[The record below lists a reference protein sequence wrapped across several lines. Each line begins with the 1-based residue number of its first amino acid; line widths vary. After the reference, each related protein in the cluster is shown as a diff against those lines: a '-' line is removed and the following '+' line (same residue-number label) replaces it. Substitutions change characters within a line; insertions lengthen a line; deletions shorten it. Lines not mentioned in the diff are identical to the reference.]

1 MRILIADDHPV
12 VRKGVR
18 AILESQPGY
27 AVSGEAENGADA
39 VRQTFETNPDVLIL
53 DITMPVLSGIEAA
66 KQILQKRP
74 DLPIIILSIH
84 ESRAVEESAKKI
96 GVRGYVTKTRTA
108 EELVAAVEAV
118 TSGGTY
124 FSSSR

>member
-27 AVSGEAENGADA
+27 TVSGEAENGADA
-39 VRQTFETNPDVLIL
+39 ARQALESNPDVVIL

-66 KQILQKRP
+66 KEILQKRP

-84 ESRAVEESAKKI
+84 DSRTLEESAKRT

-108 EELVAAVEAV
+108 EELVKAVEAV
-118 TSGGTY
+118 TSGKTY
-124 FSSSR
+124 FSESR

>member
-18 AILESQPGY
+18 AILESHPGY
-27 AVSGEAENGADA
+27 TVSGEAKNGADA
-39 VRQTFETNPDVLIL
+39 VRQALESKPDVVIL

-84 ESRAVEESAKKI
+84 DSRTLEESAKEI
-96 GVRGYVTKTRTA
+96 GIRGYVTKTRTT
-108 EELVAAVEAV
+108 EELVIAVEAV
-118 TSGGTY
+118 TSGKSY
-124 FSSSR
+124 FRSSR